1 MTIYFFSIQHIALP
15 KCFSN
20 VSQEE
25 MKNPVS
31 SLYKRTYGIYIVPR
45 LGDANTELEQM
56 IMYLETF
63 KIVCYHLILSALY
76 EYRFPE
82 SFSLI

>member
-1 MTIYFFSIQHIALP
+1 
-15 KCFSN
+15 
-20 VSQEE
+20 

-56 IMYLETF
+56 VMYLETF
-63 KIVCYHLILSALY
+63 KIVYYHLIPNALY
-76 EYRFPE
+76 EQRLLEPFC
-82 SFSLI
+82 LI

>member
-1 MTIYFFSIQHIALP
+1 M
-15 KCFSN
+15 FSN

-31 SLYKRTYGIYIVPR
+31 SLCKRTYGIIRVPR
-45 LGDANTELEQM
+45 LGGANTELEQM

-63 KIVCYHLILSALY
+63 RNAYYRLIINVLRML
-76 EYRFPE
+76 
-82 SFSLI
+82 